1 MQMFFPQFGPG
12 QQARKKITKINSD
25 SFYTAI
31 DKAEE
36 EVCPGQGASVWGRVA
51 AVLPNS
57 LKRILLMAKVCNCC
71 AASVAADIAAAAI
84 ISKIKA
90 VAAEG

>member
-1 MQMFFPQFGPG
+1 MFFPSLGLANKQKK
-12 QQARKKITKINSD
+12 RKKKITKINSD
-25 SFYTAI
+25 SFYTAF
-31 DKAEE
+31 DKVVEA
-36 EVCPGQGASVWGRVA
+36 EVCPGQGPSVWGRVA

-57 LKRILLMAKVCNCC
+57 LKRILLMAKVCHCC
-71 AASVAADIAAAAI
+71 AASVAAAAAI